1 VTTGKNIEDRIRKTG
16 RGWQCIDGAKIV
28 DASEPDRSERSG
40 CGPACYCCRHLDGG
54 LGAATE
60 VAVVKKKGIS
70 LINLGIREPPKS
82 NGIRKPEPFIR
93 LEALRPIIQFL
104 PFLAGLFRRLF

>member
-1 VTTGKNIEDRIRKTG
+1 MVPSGVSKG
-16 RGWQCIDGAKIV
+16 RDW
-28 DASEPDRSERSG
+28 SERSG

-60 VAVVKKKGIS
+60 VAVVKEKGIS

-82 NGIRKPEPFIR
+82 NGIRKHEPFIR
-93 LEALRPIIQFL
+93 LEALHPIIQFL
-104 PFLAGLFRRLF
+104 PYAFLAGLFRCLF